1 MVSRVMP
8 VLLQPVLLRQIRAA
22 WPLLASWRLCLAGIR
37 CLILRFVEAMLPL
50 QQRTALP
57 LLEPMDRMACVVFT
71 RCLPVSLGLIAALRC
86 RDSLVLRCGALVLQD
101 SLVLFSLVWMVHLYR
116 VRVLF
121 RALPDVIHL
130 CAA

>member
-1 MVSRVMP
+1 M
-8 VLLQPVLLRQIRAA
+8 
-22 WPLLASWRLCLAGIR
+22 WRLCLAGIR

-50 QQRTALP
+50 QRRTAQL

-71 RCLPVSLGLIAALRC
+71 QCLPVSLRLIAALRR
-86 RDSLVLRCGALVLQD
+86 RDSLVLRCGVLVLQD
-101 SLVLFSLVWMVHLYR
+101 SLVLFSPVWMVHLYR

-121 RALPDVIHL
+121 RALPDGIRL

>member
-1 MVSRVMP
+1 M
-8 VLLQPVLLRQIRAA
+8 
-22 WPLLASWRLCLAGIR
+22 WRLCLAGIR

-57 LLEPMDRMACVVFT
+57 LLEPMARTACVVFMQ
-71 RCLPVSLGLIAALRC
+71 CLPVSPGLIAALRH

-101 SLVLFSLVWMVHLYR
+101 SPVLFSLVWMVHLYR

-121 RALPDVIHL
+121 LALPDVIHL

>member
-1 MVSRVMP
+1 M
-8 VLLQPVLLRQIRAA
+8 
-22 WPLLASWRLCLAGIR
+22 WRLYPAGIR

-50 QQRTALP
+50 RRRTALL

-71 RCLPVSLGLIAALRC
+71 QCLPVSLWLIATLR
-86 RDSLVLRCGALVLQD
+86 RRNSLVLRCGALVLQD

-121 RALPDVIHL
+121 LALPDGIHL